1 VLHFGYEYLAD
12 DISSHLSAF
21 ALDRVAE
28 VPLAE
33 LTRCQKVLLTF
44 AKAFWPRA
52 PHVLFVYE
60 PNALGFEA
68 SALHAM
74 LGALCAWSGGLLLA
88 TQQAMEG
95 GTWERWS
102 LEDVA

>member
-1 VLHFGYEYLAD
+1 MIFTSFPMIFPKFYPSEAG
-12 DISSHLSAF
+12 S
-21 ALDRVAE
+21 
-28 VPLAE
+28 
-33 LTRCQKVLLTF
+33 
-44 AKAFWPRA
+44 PR
-52 PHVLFVYE
+52 YE